1 MKTRAFVAALL
12 VGLASAGCQGSPTTS
27 VVGPPPGDI
36 IIASDLPVSAPEA
49 SDARAAQQA
58 IALAIKEQGRIGRFR
73 LAYWSLDDAV
83 AGTYQP
89 ETGVQN
95 VSWMVDV
102 PRVLGVIG
110 PWVSDVSALTIPVA
124 NRNDLVMVNPAS
136 TRACLTNPGPGC
148 PYDAASLRPS
158 GHVNFFRIPAPDP
171 RQGLA
176 MARYV
181 AANLGITR
189 VAVINEDGQS
199 GTLTVDM
206 FSHELRRLGGDVVDR
221 EDVKRGTADF
231 QGFLRSAQN
240 HGAQAVYAMGGAA
253 EDDICVVRAQMPP
266 DMFLLGSDEL
276 APGLPDCLTQ
286 TAKHAF
292 SILATKPDVDIQ
304 GSTDPTARK
313 EVEAFHRAYPH
324 APILDYTFAAYDCAR
339 LLIAAIEQAVDDAH
353 GGIPRRA
360 QVLAAVARIQ
370 YKGVTGS
377 YSFDANGDAIT
388 PLMEIYDVENG
399 AWVNKGRI
407 DASAAPPG

>member
-12 VGLASAGCQGSPTTS
+12 VGLTSAGCQGSATTS
-27 VVGPPPGDI
+27 VVGPPSGDI
-36 IIASDLPVSAPEA
+36 IIASDLPVGAPEA
-49 SDARAAQQA
+49 SDALAAQQA
-58 IALAIKEQGRIGRFR
+58 IALAIKEHPRVGRFK

-83 AGTYQP
+83 AGNYQP

-110 PWVSDVSALTIPVA
+110 PWVSDITALTIPVA

-136 TRACLTNPGPGC
+136 TRPCLTHPGPGC

-181 AANLGITR
+181 VANLGITR
-189 VAVINEDGQS
+189 VAVINEDGPG

-206 FSHELRRLGGDVVDR
+206 FRQELRRLGGDVVDR
-221 EDVKRGTADF
+221 EDVKPGTLDF
-231 QGFLRSAQN
+231 QGFLKSARD
-240 HGAQAVYAMGGAA
+240 HGAQAVYAMGGAV
-253 EDDICVVRAQMPP
+253 EDGICVVRAQMPP

-292 SILATKPDVDIQ
+292 SMLATKPDVDIQ
-304 GSTDPTARK
+304 GSTDPKAKR
-313 EVEAFHRAYPH
+313 EVEAFHKAYPR
-324 APILDYTFAAYDCAR
+324 APILDYTFSAYDCTG
-339 LLIAAIEQAVDDAH
+339 LLIAAIEDAISDAN

-360 QVLAAVARIQ
+360 QVLAAVARIN
-370 YKGVTGS
+370 YPGLTGT
-377 YSFDANGDAIT
+377 YSFDANGDARA